1 MDLNALWF
9 ILITILYIGY
19 FVLEGFDFGVGI
31 LLPFLG
37 KTDRQRR
44 VIINTIGPHWD
55 GNEVWLITAGGA
67 TFAAF
72 PQWYATLFSGF
83 YLPLFLMLLALIFRG
98 VAFEFRSKDEN
109 PRWRSFW
116 DWAIFGGSL
125 VPPILWGVAFS
136 NFVTGVPINQEFIYV
151 GGFFN
156 LLNPYALLGGLVVLL
171 GFVLH
176 GAIFLTLKTEDELAD
191 RAEKIAKR
199 VWLPALVLLVGYTI
213 ATYFTTDIVTKL
225 GVNPGVVPIFSVLAL
240 AVSGWFIR
248 NGRAGWAFTMTSIS
262 IVLSTLTMFLLLFPR
277 VLISNLD
284 PAFTLTIYNA
294 SSSPYTLR
302 IMTIIALIFVPI
314 VLVYQGW
321 TYWVFRKRVSETK
334 GHLEY

>member
-1 MDLNALWF
+1 MLPVIWF
-9 ILITILYIGY
+9 CIVAVMVAMYV
-19 FVLEGFDFGVGI
+19 VLDGFDLGAGIVHLGVAR
-31 LLPFLG
+31 
-37 KTDRQRR
+37 TDRERR
-44 VIINTIGPHWD
+44 AVIKSIGPVWD

-199 VWLPALVLLVGYTI
+199 VWLPALVLLVAYTI